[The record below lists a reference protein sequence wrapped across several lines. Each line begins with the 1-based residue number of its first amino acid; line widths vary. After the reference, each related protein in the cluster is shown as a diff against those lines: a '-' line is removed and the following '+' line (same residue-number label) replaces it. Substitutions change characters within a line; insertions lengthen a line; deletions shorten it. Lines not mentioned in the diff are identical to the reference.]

1 MAKRLS
7 KALRGKRR
15 WLGVAF
21 STDVLERQQAKKAV
35 SNAFGDFIED
45 KGAENPYD
53 MTAYSLLREKIIDV
67 LDSLTERERNVL
79 SLRFGLKDGYSRTL
93 EEVGRQFKV
102 TRERIRQIEAKA
114 LRKMRHPTRIRQLH
128 GFFEADQSSVNK
140 PKPEALRQLGL

>member
-45 KGAENPYD
+45 KPIRLMDFHALGSVQAVSTAHHLAEEDQEAIYLSYGVLEVPHEIYARVRD
-53 MTAYSLLREKIIDV
+53 AAQADGVLSELSVVSITSSGKIRLV
-67 LDSLTERERNVL
+67 RER
-79 SLRFGLKDGYSRTL
+79 
-93 EEVGRQFKV
+93 
-102 TRERIRQIEAKA
+102 
-114 LRKMRHPTRIRQLH
+114 
-128 GFFEADQSSVNK
+128 
-140 PKPEALRQLGL
+140 LGLERPPRKH